1 MDSRNHGDS
10 PHSKDMSY
18 NDMAEDVAAFME
30 DVGLDSGI
38 FLGHSM
44 GGSEC
49 KIVRHAPESFDFDNG
64 WAIGLLLVLRCIDVL
79 G

>member
-1 MDSRNHGDS
+1 
-10 PHSKDMSY
+10 MSY

-49 KIVRHAPESFDFDNG
+49 KIVRHASESLILTMVG
-64 WAIGLLLVLRCIDVL
+64 QSIYC
-79 G
+79 